1 VALEA
6 AACGCVVV
14 GSREGG
20 LADAIGPCGV
30 TFPNGDVP
38 ALARALSEL
47 LKNPALLLQY
57 LETAPEHLR
66 RHQPGTVASLYL
78 NFFESVR

>member
-1 VALEA
+1 
-6 AACGCVVV
+6 
-14 GSREGG
+14 
-20 LADAIGPCGV
+20 V

-57 LETAPEHLR
+57 LENAPEHLR
-66 RHQPGTVASLYL
+66 RHHPGTVAALYL
-78 NFFESVR
+78 KFFESVR